1 MTESPSQHYNP
12 FTYEFSFSHIALNFL
27 NDKLQYDPTEVLLFK
42 KVPFNATELDVI
54 ELCKPYGQ
62 IEDVCLIKTKGYAF
76 VQFQNTKMAQFCYET
91 LKIKEAELKDSKVYV
106 FHTGKHEITKP
117 EGSNSYP
124 SRSILVAMSSLV
136 EEINPVVIEN
146 LVTRYGNPLKVM
158 RLQDVPYNAIFEM
171 KDIEE
176 AIRLKEGL
184 NNFEITKTARINAS
198 FVSGKF
204 FTMKSSP
211 KTPKM
216 KFSDRNCTSLENST
230 VSSPIFNSGD
240 NSLETFSDGI
250 SESFFSIS
258 RQNSD
263 EVGSKTVMVR
273 NLPENTT
280 CDDLFKLFG
289 MYGNISKVKIFYK
302 APDSALVQFQE
313 SYQANLAK
321 KFLNNCP
328 IKNSSLNVSLSKSE
342 ISTTISE
349 NNDFFKDYV
358 NQKGQR
364 YRKQGSKN
372 FRNIAQPSKV
382 LHLSNMQA
390 ERDPT
395 FYLDIFNSCGT
406 VVKHMILAGDSQNL
420 LVEMK
425 SLEEAVE
432 ALVKFHN
439 CEIEGKY
446 LKVSFSKYDN
456 IKFL

>member
-1 MTESPSQHYNP
+1 MTESPTQYYNP
-12 FTYEFSFSHIALNFL
+12 FTYEFSFSQIALNFL
-27 NDKLQYDPTEVLLFK
+27 NEKQQYDPTEVLLFK
-42 KVPFNATELDVI
+42 KVPYNATELDVI
-54 ELCKPYGQ
+54 ELCKPFGQ
-62 IEDVCLIKTKGYAF
+62 IEDVCLVKSKGYAF
-76 VQFQNTKMAQFCYET
+76 VQFQETKMAQFCCET
-91 LKIKEAELKDSKVYV
+91 FKINEPKLKDSKVYV
-106 FHTGKHEITKP
+106 FYTGKHEITKG

-124 SRSILVAMSSLV
+124 TRSILVTVSSLV

-146 LVTRYGNPLKVM
+146 LVTKYGIPLKVM
-158 RLQDVPYNAIFEM
+158 RLQDIPFNAIFEM

-184 NNFEITKTARINAS
+184 NNFEITKTSKINAS

-204 FTMKSSP
+204 FAMKSNP

-230 VSSPIFNSGD
+230 VSSPVFQSTE
-240 NSLETFSDGI
+240 NSLETFS
-250 SESFFSIS
+250 ESLSDSYNSIS

-263 EVGSKTVMVR
+263 EVASKTVMVR

-280 CDDLFKLFG
+280 CDDLYKLFG

-302 APDSALVQFQE
+302 TPDSGLIQFQE

-328 IKNSSLNVSLSKSE
+328 LKNRSLVVSFSKSE
-342 ISTTISE
+342 ISTAITE
-349 NNDFFKDYV
+349 NNDFFKDYTS
-358 NQKGQR
+358 QKGQR

-382 LHLSNMQA
+382 LHLSNMRN
-390 ERDPT
+390 ETDPI
-395 FYLDIFNSCGT
+395 YYMDLFNNCGT
-406 VVKHMILAGDSQNL
+406 VVKHMVLAGDSQNL
-420 LVEMK
+420 LVEMQ

>member
-1 MTESPSQHYNP
+1 MTESPSQLYNP
-12 FTYEFSFSHIALNFL
+12 FTYEFSFSQIALNFL
-27 NDKLQYDPTEVLLFK
+27 NDKLQYDQTEVLLFK
-42 KVPFNATELDVI
+42 KIPYNATELDVI
-54 ELCKPYGQ
+54 ALCKPFGQ

-76 VQFQNTKMAQFCYET
+76 VQFQETKMAQFCYEAF
-91 LKIKEAELKDSKVYV
+91 KIKEPKLKDSKVYV

-124 SRSILVAMSSLV
+124 SRSILVTVSSLV

-146 LVTRYGNPLKVM
+146 LVTRYGIPFKVI
-158 RLQDVPYNAIFEM
+158 RLQDIPFNAIFEM

-184 NNFEITKTARINAS
+184 NNFEITKTSRINAS
-198 FVSGKF
+198 FVSEKL
-204 FTMKSSP
+204 FTMKSTP

-216 KFSDRNCTSLENST
+216 KVSDRNCTSLENST
-230 VSSPIFNSGD
+230 VASPIFQSGD
-240 NSLETFSDGI
+240 NSLEAFSDGL
-250 SESFFSIS
+250 SSDSYFSLS

-263 EVGSKTVMVR
+263 EVASKTVMVR

-302 APDSALVQFQE
+302 TPDSGLVQFQE
-313 SYQANLAK
+313 SHQANLAK

-328 IKNSSLNVSLSKSE
+328 IKNCSLNVSLSKSE

-349 NNDFFKDYV
+349 NNDFFKDFT

-382 LHLSNMQA
+382 LHLVICKVKEIQLF
-390 ERDPT
+390 T
-395 FYLDIFNSCGT
+395 LIYL
-406 VVKHMILAGDSQNL
+406 MP
-420 LVEMK
+420 VEQ
-425 SLEEAVE
+425 
-432 ALVKFHN
+432 
-439 CEIEGKY
+439 
-446 LKVSFSKYDN
+446 
-456 IKFL
+456 